1 MWDYS
6 NEIEQILKL
15 KEDLIAS
22 LGEQIKSLKNE
33 KSNMQPDL
41 PKDDLLS
48 LHFKIRNLS
57 LELKDQKIINSD
69 FEMKINK

>member
-48 LHFKIRNLS
+48 LHFKISNLS